1 LLEDVQIVDP
11 TSGTPVTPLRSSR
24 PTSPRAEETC
34 DAVLQ
39 IESIANAKKLAALL
53 AAN

>member
-1 LLEDVQIVDP
+1 MVGP
-11 TSGTPVTPLRSSR
+11 TSTPLTPSRSS
-24 PTSPRAEETC
+24 PLTSQRAEETC

-39 IESIANAKKLAALL
+39 IESIANAKKLAVLL